1 MEKENLDRE
10 RTMAGDASEG
20 DGSGAGE
27 IKSSTVLRGDL
38 EEVAGKIRKYQSRKE
53 LTDYPEV
60 KSCGDAVVECY
71 RYASSRI
78 LEYLF

>member
-10 RTMAGDASEG
+10 RAMAGDASEG

-38 EEVAGKIRKYQSRKE
+38 EEVRGKISRYQSRKE
-53 LTDYPEV
+53 LTGYPEV
-60 KSCGDAVVECY
+60 KNCGDAVVECY
-71 RYASSRI
+71 R
-78 LEYLF
+78 